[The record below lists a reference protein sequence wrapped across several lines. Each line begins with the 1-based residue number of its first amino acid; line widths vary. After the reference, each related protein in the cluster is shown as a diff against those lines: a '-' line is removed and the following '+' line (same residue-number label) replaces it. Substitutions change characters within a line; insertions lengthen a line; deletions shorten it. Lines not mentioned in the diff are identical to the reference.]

1 MKAPP
6 AEKIVRCFFLFYKK
20 APPQRRSEGFL
31 FSISKWIEIY
41 SYTELSRGYNQT
53 CKVLECRLKSQ
64 SLL

>member
-6 AEKIVRCFFLFYKK
+6 AEKIVRFVCFIKK
-20 APPQRRSEGFL
+20 LPRREDRKVFL

-53 CKVLECRLKSQ
+53 CKVLECRLKSR